1 MKINF
6 KKYLKNEWKSI
17 PDIIQMIHTMNIKRI
32 SFVAIGLII
41 FELIN
46 LINKIFNE
54 HLYVIIGIIVLCL
67 INIIYVII
75 TQTLH
80 KQILSNKVLT
90 KVAFLSYWIFIII
103 SMSPFLIYDIMYK
116 SNTPLNITLLCA
128 LLIVIPI
135 FERLE
140 LFVIF
145 LSLLSFNIILMVIYE
160 APINFIIYVIVI
172 ILASLFVSNFV
183 QYQYIH
189 MIVQLNFE
197 VRVDYLTGI
206 MNVRGGMDKVQTIL
220 ELTKRQNT
228 SIVLYM
234 IDIDYFKSYNDKYG
248 HLYGDTVLKSVAKAI
263 STTFTRISDV
273 VCRYGG
279 EEFLVC
285 SVIKNSHEAEMM
297 ANQIQKNIR
306 NLNIDAPN
314 KTISPYLT
322 VSVGYVVYNAQ
333 FDDYKSDTN
342 INTLLG
348 IADTALYKAKNSG
361 RNKVESYIMPLI
373 NP

>member
-1 MKINF
+1 
-6 KKYLKNEWKSI
+6 
-17 PDIIQMIHTMNIKRI
+17 
-32 SFVAIGLII
+32 
-41 FELIN
+41 
-46 LINKIFNE
+46 
-54 HLYVIIGIIVLCL
+54 
-67 INIIYVII
+67 
-75 TQTLH
+75 
-80 KQILSNKVLT
+80 
-90 KVAFLSYWIFIII
+90 
-103 SMSPFLIYDIMYK
+103 
-116 SNTPLNITLLCA
+116 
-128 LLIVIPI
+128 
-135 FERLE
+135 
-140 LFVIF
+140 
-145 LSLLSFNIILMVIYE
+145 
-160 APINFIIYVIVI
+160 
-172 ILASLFVSNFV
+172 
-183 QYQYIH
+183 
-189 MIVQLNFE
+189 
-197 VRVDYLTGI
+197 
-206 MNVRGGMDKVQTIL
+206 MDKVQTIL